1 MSELT
6 PEHASE
12 MANELAHVPMPGT
25 RPFPPRVSA
34 FTRPFWEALQRG
46 RLTTTQCAHCG
57 TISFPPRNLCRH
69 CWAQELRWILLGAR
83 GRLYSYTRVHVAPGA
98 FRSDTPYAIGIID
111 LQHGPRLMCRMIDL
125 VETRDLDGPV
135 EMVVLQYQDGPLFGA
150 RVLRPV

>member
-6 PEHASE
+6 PEHAREQAST
-12 MANELAHVPMPGT
+12 LADVPMPGT

-34 FTRPFWEALQRG
+34 FTRPFWEALQRAS
-46 RLTTTQCAHCG
+46 LTTTQCTHCG
-57 TISFPPRNLCRH
+57 TISFPPRNLCRG
-69 CWAQELRWILLGAR
+69 CWTQDLRWITLAAR

-111 LQHGPRLMCRMIDL
+111 LQHGPRLMCRMIDP
-125 VETRDLDGPV
+125 VETSDLDGPV